1 MKVPSTTTIIHL
13 FAFLHAVAA
22 FVCNSID
29 MADTLLL
36 TVLTVVMTIA
46 ICLRNGMSTEF
57 TAANVVVAN
66 VLGFVFGT
74 IGASVFGF
82 MMTSASWI
90 HSMSSLLTT
99 EILGWGVLF
108 IIGIFKRKE
117 DSDADTISKFGKK
130 LGRLVIGIAAILLV
144 RVGIE
149 AIFKSS
155 LYSGNEIRTILSG
168 VLSNSAILVCIICLC
183 LIFVRHFRPSGRTGT
198 VSLMRRIPMFIVF
211 TAATSALSAALY
223 AYGFPFAMTSEL
235 SSDVFLKFFTVYVL
249 VTVTIYC
256 LVFMINY
263 AFETR
268 AAMRVAKGKA
278 NLAQYHYIKLKHQ
291 LNPHFLFNSLN
302 ILECLVAEHRNEQAE
317 AYIHKLSAIYRYM
330 LRHENEKTVKVRDEL
345 EFLKLYTDLLRVRF
359 PEGFSIDIRVPE
371 EDRDFGIMPCT
382 LQLLAENAIKH
393 NAISGD
399 IPLTIVVESN
409 GKQITICNNIIP
421 KLTPSASTGV
431 GQKYIKQQ
439 YYDLCGKEATFE
451 DRGTEY
457 VVTIPL
463 IKL

>member
-1 MKVPSTTTIIHL
+1 MRVPSTTTIIHV
-13 FAFLHAVAA
+13 FALLHAVAA
-22 FVCNSID
+22 FVCNSIEV
-29 MADTLLL
+29 ADTLLL

-46 ICLRNGMSTEF
+46 ICLRKGMSTEF

-82 MMTSASWI
+82 LMTSASWI
-90 HSMSSLLTT
+90 HSLSSLVTT
-99 EILGWGVLF
+99 EILGWGIVF

-117 DSDADTISKFGKK
+117 ENDKDTISQFGKQ
-130 LGRLVIGIAAILLV
+130 LGRILMGITAIILV

-149 AIFKSS
+149 GIFKSS
-155 LYSGNEIRTILSG
+155 LYSGNEINTILYN

-183 LIFVRHFRPSGRTGT
+183 LVFLRYFRP
-198 VSLMRRIPMFIVF
+198 VFSLKLRIPMFIVF
-211 TAATSALSAALY
+211 TAFTSALSAALY

-235 SSDVFLKFFTVYVL
+235 SSEIFFKFFTIYAL

-268 AAMRVAKGKA
+268 EAMRAAKGKA

-302 ILECLVAEHRNEQAE
+302 ILECLVSERRNEQAE
-317 AYIHKLSAIYRYM
+317 IYIHKLSGVYRYM
-330 LRHENEKTVKVRDEL
+330 LRHEDERTVKVSDEL
-345 EFLKLYTDLLRVRF
+345 DFLGLYTDLLHVRF

-371 EDRDFGIMPCT
+371 EDRECFIMPCS
-382 LQLLAENAIKH
+382 LQLLIENAIKH

-409 GKQITICNNIIP
+409 GKQITVRNNIIP

-431 GQKYIKQQ
+431 GQKYIRQQ
-439 YYDLCGKEATFE
+439 YLDLCGKEVTFE